1 VALADPSSGV
11 TEAREQ
17 EKVDRGGRLGGFIYG
32 TIIVLSVI
40 VAAAQAFPHQPG
52 RVAGLVIATTFVFW
66 LAHVYAD
73 ALGHS
78 VAHDERLSIN
88 ELRRIAY
95 RERSIIE
102 AGVPSIVALLAGAFG
117 LVSENAAVWA
127 AVGLGIAVLA
137 IQGLWF
143 ARVERLSRVG
153 AMSVIA
159 ANVGLGIAL
168 VALKLVVSHY

>member
-1 VALADPSSGV
+1 MDLADPSSGV
-11 TEAREQ
+11 TEASEQ
-17 EKVDRGGRLGGFIYG
+17 QKVDRGGRLGGFIYG

-66 LAHVYAD
+66 LAHVYAH

-78 VAHDERLSIN
+78 VAHDERLSVD
-88 ELRRIAY
+88 ELRQIAY
-95 RERSIIE
+95 RERAIIE
-102 AGVPSIVALLAGAFG
+102 AGIPSIIALLAGAIG
-117 LVSENAAVWA
+117 LVSEDFAVWA
-127 AVGLGIAVLA
+127 AIGLGIAVLA

-143 ARVERLSRVG
+143 ARVARLSGLGTLTVVG
-153 AMSVIA
+153 G
-159 ANVGLGIAL
+159 NVGLGIAL